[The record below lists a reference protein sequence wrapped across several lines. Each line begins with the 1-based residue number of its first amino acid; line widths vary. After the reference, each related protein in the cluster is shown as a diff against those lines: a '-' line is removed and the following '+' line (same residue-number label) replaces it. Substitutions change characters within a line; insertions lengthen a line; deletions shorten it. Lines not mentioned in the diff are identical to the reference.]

1 MSARPA
7 PRDRFRLPSWGLPL
21 LLGLALLSA
30 SLNKGFWGA
39 HGEARRAEVA
49 REVLQDGR
57 WLEPTLLGQP
67 FITKPPLLY
76 WSSALCMR
84 FFGVED
90 WAARLPALLATLGA
104 WLALL
109 SLGRA
114 YAVEL
119 RLARCGTD
127 TLCGEESAEDAG
139 QLAGAALVGLPL
151 VLAMGLNAETEPLLL
166 CCTAAAVAAT
176 LALPPRG
183 VIPRPLGPRLLPG
196 MFLAAGFMVKGPL
209 GWLFPLF
216 GMLAFELGLPP
227 ARRRLAW
234 SDGLL
239 ILLLQVL
246 LALPW
251 FLLVLARN
259 PSALQLWLGESVAR
273 LADADFQVHRE
284 PWWYYLP
291 RLVVFLPLL
300 LFLDRRVWRHRVGRI
315 PLVWLGLGV
324 LFLSFAAS
332 KRTHYLLSLA
342 PAVALLPL
350 AASREGAWAR
360 RRRRFLRGLV
370 LVLPWLVPAASLWL
384 LARGLLSVTPLV
396 LGALGLSLAGCWWLR
411 RRAADG
417 ELRNLALAMLLL
429 LLTGAPTV
437 LTAVDAYRSPRA
449 FYLACAGSR
458 YDQQPILNWR
468 NDRYSASFYLRRAI
482 PPARDEA
489 DLDRLAPRG
498 GWLVCQEQDLE
509 PLSRPHRVVVR
520 REFRDPFLSARRHT
534 WVMVSMGAAA
544 GAPESG
550 VQVDQP

>member
-57 WLEPTLLGQP
+57 WLEPTLLGRP

-119 RLARCGTD
+119 RLERSGTGPQA
-127 TLCGEESAEDAG
+127 GEETADDAG
-139 QLAGAALVGLPL
+139 QLAAAALVGLPL

-183 VIPRPLGPRLLPG
+183 EISRPLGPRLLPG
-196 MFLAAGFMVKGPL
+196 VFLAAGFMVKGPL

-216 GMLAFELGLPP
+216 GMLAFELGLPR

-234 SDGLL
+234 GDAGL
-239 ILLLQVL
+239 ILLLQAL

-251 FLLVLARN
+251 FLLVLARD
-259 PSALQLWLGESVAR
+259 PGALNLWLGESVAR

-291 RLVVFLPLL
+291 RLAVFLPPL
-300 LFLDRRVWRHRVGRI
+300 LFLGRGAWRDRVGRI
-315 PLVWLGLGV
+315 PLVWVGLGL
-324 LFLSFAAS
+324 LFLSLAAS

-350 AASREGAWAR
+350 AADRAGAWAGR
-360 RRRRFLRGLV
+360 RRRLLHGLTQI
-370 LVLPWLVPAASLWL
+370 LPWLVPAASAWL
-384 LARGLLSVTPLV
+384 LARGLLEPTPVV
-396 LGALGLSLAGCWWLR
+396 LGALGLALAGIWWLR
-411 RRAADG
+411 RRSAEG
-417 ELRNLALAMLLL
+417 ELRNLTLAMLLV

-458 YDQQPILNWR
+458 YNQQPVLNWR
-468 NDRYSASFYLRRAI
+468 NDRYSASFYMRRAI
-482 PPARDEA
+482 PSARNEA
-489 DLDRLAPRG
+489 ELDSLAPRG
-498 GWLVCQEQDLE
+498 GWLLCQEQDLE
-509 PLSRPHRVVVR
+509 PLSRPHRVVLR
-520 REFRDPFLSARRHT
+520 RDLRDPFLTARRRV
-534 WVMVSMGAAA
+534 WVMAKLDAAQA
-544 GAPESG
+544 ARPG
-550 VQVDQP
+550 VADVRP